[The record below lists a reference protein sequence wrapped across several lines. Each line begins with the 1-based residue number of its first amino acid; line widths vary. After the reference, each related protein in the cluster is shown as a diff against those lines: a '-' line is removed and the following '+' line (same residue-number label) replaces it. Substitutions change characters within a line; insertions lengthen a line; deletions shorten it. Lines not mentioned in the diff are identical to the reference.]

1 MIRNIRD
8 RALRIIRSVED
19 AGYQVIFAIDPSLP
33 QDIRIQKE
41 AEAKVL
47 LDEAR
52 ANGERV
58 YSIPHACT
66 IGYYRNEYG
75 KVAQNAG

>member
-1 MIRNIRD
+1 
-8 RALRIIRSVED
+8 
-19 AGYQVIFAIDPSLP
+19 LP